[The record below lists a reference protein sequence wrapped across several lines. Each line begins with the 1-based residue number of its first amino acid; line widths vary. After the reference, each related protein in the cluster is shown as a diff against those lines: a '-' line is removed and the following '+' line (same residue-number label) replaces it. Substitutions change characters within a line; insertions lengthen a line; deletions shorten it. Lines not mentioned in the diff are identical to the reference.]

1 MNKKEFLEEL
11 RKGLA
16 GLPQEDVE
24 ERLTFYCEMIDD
36 RIEEGLTEEEAVAQI
51 GPIGD
56 IVSQTLS
63 DIPLSKLVKEKMPK
77 RSLRAWEIVLLVL
90 GFPLWFALLVAAFAV
105 VLALYIV
112 VWALVI
118 ALWAVEV
125 AFAVAAVACVPL
137 AVFYAVKGNV
147 PAAVAFVGSALLLA
161 GLAIFLAFGCVAASK
176 GAVKLARLIGRG
188 VKRLFVRKENTK

>member
-1 MNKKEFLEEL
+1 MNKREFLEEL

-16 GLPQEDVE
+16 GLPQDDVE
-24 ERLTFYCEMIDD
+24 ERLTFYGEMIDD

-77 RSLRAWEIVLLVL
+77 RSLRAWEIILLVL

-112 VWALVI
+112 IWALVI
-118 ALWAVEV
+118 ALWAV
-125 AFAVAAVACVPL
+125 AFAFSIASVACIPAAVYC
-137 AVFYAVKGNV
+137 AVKGNV
-147 PAAVAFVGSALLLA
+147 PAAIACAGASLLLA
-161 GLAIFLAFGCVAASK
+161 GLSLFLYPACVAASK
-176 GAVKLARLIGRG
+176 GAVKLAAVIGRG
-188 VKRLFVRKENTK
+188 IKKLFVRKENSK